1 VRARAPKPNVFF
13 AVESAMS
20 LDSKP
25 LSRIVI
31 ALVMILCG
39 AGVPALS
46 YRWIYS
52 VFSGPAA
59 IELDAIA
66 AIDDPAK
73 LARRWVTFKSGE
85 AVDTGLCVIEEKNGV
100 ERLESRY
107 YLVKTGDR
115 WLIAEVL
122 PEFKPGQEVSGYL
135 QRWYTPFETESIAQ
149 IKAQFP
155 EYAAALLDFQLDA
168 ETSQRSECFA
178 MLAVCAFFFAI
189 GIFIL
194 VRKPTA
200 PQPFAAPTG
209 PRWFGGYEKSAAV

>member
-1 VRARAPKPNVFF
+1 
-13 AVESAMS
+13 MS

-25 LSRIVI
+25 LSGIVI
-31 ALVMILCG
+31 ALLMILGG

-46 YRWIYS
+46 YHWIYS

-59 IELDAIA
+59 IELNAIA
-66 AIDDPAK
+66 AIEDPAK
-73 LARRWVTFKSGE
+73 LARRWVTFKTGE

-122 PEFKPGQEVSGYL
+122 PDFKPGQEVSGYL
-135 QRWYTPFETESIAQ
+135 QEWYTPFETESIAQ

-178 MLAVCAFFFAI
+178 MLAVCAFFFAT

-194 VRKPTA
+194 GRNPA
-200 PQPFAAPTG
+200 AQQSFAAPSEA
-209 PRWFGGYEKSAAV
+209 RWLGAYGRSEAV

>member
-1 VRARAPKPNVFF
+1 
-13 AVESAMS
+13 MS
-20 LDSKP
+20 MDSKP
-25 LSRIVI
+25 LNRIVI
-31 ALVMILCG
+31 ALVMILGG

-46 YRWIYS
+46 YHWIYS
-52 VFSGPAA
+52 VFSGPAP

-85 AVDTGLCVIEEKNGV
+85 SVDTGICVIEEKNGV
-100 ERLESRY
+100 QRLESKY
-107 YLVKTGDR
+107 YLVKTGER

-122 PEFKPGQEVSGYL
+122 PEFKPGQQVSGYL
-135 QRWYTPFETESIAQ
+135 QEWYTPFETESIAQ

-178 MLAVCAFFFAI
+178 MLAVCAFFFAT

-194 VRKPTA
+194 VRNPTA
-200 PQPFAAPTG
+200 QQPFAAPSG
-209 PRWFGGYEKSAAV
+209 ARWLGGWARSEAV